1 MNHRSTRIDDLE
13 CHVARRSCFDVE
25 INWNS
30 VRRIWNLR
38 LVFLQRRSVVV
49 GGTDVDRVSRL
60 EQMRIRF
67 ENRIVDLSQRT
78 DVVYHPEAPTV
89 RRDNE
94 IVSVN
99 LDVAHRRRG
108 DVELERLPVL
118 TVIERSE
125 HAAFGSREKQSSP

>member
-13 CHVARRSCFDVE
+13 CHVARRICFDVE
-25 INWNS
+25 IDWNS

-89 RRDNE
+89 CRDDQIIAVNSEITHRCRR
-94 IVSVN
+94 
-99 LDVAHRRRG
+99 
-108 DVELERLPVL
+108 
-118 TVIERSE
+118 
-125 HAAFGSREKQSSP
+125 